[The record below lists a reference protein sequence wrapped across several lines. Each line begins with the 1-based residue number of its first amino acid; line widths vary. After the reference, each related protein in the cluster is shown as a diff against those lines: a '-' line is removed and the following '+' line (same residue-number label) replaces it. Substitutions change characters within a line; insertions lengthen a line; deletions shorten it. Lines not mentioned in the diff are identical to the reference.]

1 MSGVRV
7 ARERVSRTSML
18 RMMADSDMRRRVSSD
33 KVRPVSAEEIFRRR
47 SRSASGVVAAGIT
60 EILPA

>member
-1 MSGVRV
+1 
-7 ARERVSRTSML
+7 
-18 RMMADSDMRRRVSSD
+18 
-33 KVRPVSAEEIFRRR
+33 VRPVSAEEIFRRR